1 MKIEFIDVTK
11 TLKGSKVINGVSLT
25 LNSGIVTGFSGIN
38 GSGKTMMMRLVAGLI
53 YPTAGK
59 ILVDDKEM
67 GREIP
72 FPENLGLL
80 IEKPAFINNYSG
92 LDNLLM
98 LASIRGLINKDD
110 VLQTLSTVGLFEH
123 KDKKFKK
130 YSLGMKQ
137 RLGIA
142 AAIMERPRVLLLDEP
157 TNSLDESGVQMV
169 KDIIQAEKER
179 GAAVIVAC
187 HDSSILKSV
196 TDEIYYLESG
206 EVKRI
211 ENKAS

>member
-80 IEKPAFINNYSG
+80 IENPAFINNYSG